1 MFLIVNKK
9 VNFYGFVEVMK
20 HFYII
25 KIKRLTKIL
34 NLRWT
39 FFKKKHI
46 DKQFWRGQF
55 ISSFANTT
63 LCVYKPIYDSFPKS
77 SISYN
82 IINNNF
88 NLHFCMNCS
97 NFSEKLVIE

>member
-39 FFKKKHI
+39 FFKKK
-46 DKQFWRGQF
+46 
-55 ISSFANTT
+55 
-63 LCVYKPIYDSFPKS
+63 
-77 SISYN
+77 N
-82 IINNNF
+82 IQTNNF
-88 NLHFCMNCS
+88 GEASLFQALQTLLCAFINLFMIVFLNQA
-97 NFSEKLVIE
+97 LATI